1 MINDRVQ
8 SSEETGNND
17 YHSEYIPYIVK
28 WGRITNLL
36 GVVLSFG
43 PILVLSLVFGLT
55 PEVNTII
62 SGAVAIWSVIALFWV
77 IEPVSY
83 FPILGIPGTYMS
95 FLSGNISNLRLP
107 CSAVAQE
114 AAGVEV
120 GSEKGSIIA
129 TLGIA
134 VSIIVNVVILTIGV
148 IAGTSILGAMPPS
161 VTDALGYILPAL
173 FGAIFAQF
181 ATAQPKIGAVALVIG
196 LGMTWLMNHGYLS
209 FLPGYPAYAVILV
222 CVFGTI
228 LISKWMHGKGI
239 IS

>member
-1 MINDRVQ
+1 MY
-8 SSEETGNND
+8 SEENNVD
-17 YHSEYIPYIVK
+17 INNSYENEYIPYVVK

-36 GVVLSFG
+36 GVLLSFG
-43 PILVLSLVFGLT
+43 PIFVLTFIYKLVPDVDS
-55 PEVNTII
+55 II
-62 SGAVAIWSVIALFWV
+62 SGAVAIWSVIALFWI

-120 GSEKGSIIA
+120 GTEKGTIIA

-134 VSIIVNVVILTIGV
+134 VSIIINVVILTLGV
-148 IAGTSILGAMPPS
+148 IAGTSILSALPPS
-161 VTDALGYILPAL
+161 VTSALNYILPAL

-181 ATAQPKIGAVALVIG
+181 AMAQPKIGAIALCIG
-196 LGMTWLMNHGYLS
+196 LIMTWLLNNGFLS
-209 FLPGYPAYAVILV
+209 FLPGYPAYAVIIV

-228 LISKWMHGKGI
+228 FISKKLLEKGY
-239 IS
+239 ISSK